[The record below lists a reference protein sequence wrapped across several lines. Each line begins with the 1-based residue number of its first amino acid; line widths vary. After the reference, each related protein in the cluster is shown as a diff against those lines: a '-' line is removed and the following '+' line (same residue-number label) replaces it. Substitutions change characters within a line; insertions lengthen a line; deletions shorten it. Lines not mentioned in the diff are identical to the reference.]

1 MENNDRGITR
11 KICKQVFFFL
21 EGGGVH
27 NTLSDGAFQMH
38 EVLSK
43 YLKRYLSYRAYT
55 ICKKKIK
62 GRNSIKNMQATVMVL
77 LHDTLSDKALQMSE
91 VFSKLLKGLYKQF
104 VMRNYLRG
112 ITRDICKPELSFL
125 CMTFHLMQLFKCVKF
140 YQNI

>member
-1 MENNDRGITR
+1 
-11 KICKQVFFFL
+11 
-21 EGGGVH
+21 
-27 NTLSDGAFQMH
+27 
-38 EVLSK
+38 
-43 YLKRYLSYRAYT
+43 
-55 ICKKKIK
+55 
-62 GRNSIKNMQATVMVL
+62 MQATVMVL
-77 LHDTLSDKALQMSE
+77 LHDTLSDKAFQMSE